1 MVHGDANARVVTI
14 SQNNDKTGA
23 QTRVSTSDSIDAF
36 FQPGTGIAALVQQGH
51 FTYADGP
58 QQAFADRARY
68 TPADQVLVLT
78 GSPRMVYAGTATTAR
93 TVRLN
98 RATGDGFAQG
108 DVKTTYSDLKPQ
120 PGGALL
126 ASSDPVH
133 VTAKSMAAHNN
144 PVTATYTGGAKKNER
159 ALVADS
165 TASQKVSTILVGSD
179 KSGKPTVVTVTAN
192 HLTYRDPERKAHFE
206 GAVMAS
212 SSDLTIASNQ
222 MDVFLSPEGMERRA
236 PVLSG
241 AEGSPPV
248 PARRAGQA
256 PASPKPPSAA
266 PARLDKII
274 ASGAVVI
281 TEPNRRGTGETL
293 IYTAADDKFVL
304 SGGPPSIFDAEHGK
318 ITGVSLTLYRRD
330 DRVVVE
336 GDSSSPAVTQTRV
349 VR

>member
-1 MVHGDANARVVTI
+1 
-14 SQNNDKTGA
+14 
-23 QTRVSTSDSIDAF
+23 
-36 FQPGTGIAALVQQGH
+36 LVLQGH
-51 FTYADGP
+51 FTYTDAS
-58 QQAFADRARY
+58 QQAFAERARY

-78 GSPRMVYAGTATTAR
+78 GSPRIVDSGMATTAH

-98 RATGDGFAQG
+98 RATGDGLAQG

-133 VTAKSMAAHNN
+133 VTAKSMAAHSNLAI
-144 PVTATYTGGAKKNER
+144 ATYSGGARLWQNANIVEAPSIQFQKNDR

-165 TASQKVSTILVGSD
+165 TGNQKVSTVLVGTD
-179 KSGKPTVVTVTAN
+179 KGGKPTVVTITSS
-192 HLTYRDPERKAHFE
+192 HLTYRDSERKAHFE
-206 GAVMAS
+206 GDVMAS
-212 SSDLTIASNQ
+212 SSDLTITSNR
-222 MDVFLSPEGMERRA
+222 MDVFLSSEARERRA
-236 PVLSG
+236 
-241 AEGSPPV
+241 SPPV
-248 PARRAGQA
+248 PPGRAGETLA
-256 PASPKPPSAA
+256 TPRSLPGGPAS
-266 PARLDKII
+266 LEKII

-304 SGGPPSIFDAEHGK
+304 TGGSPSIFDAEHGK

-336 GDSSSPAVTQTRV
+336 GDSGSPAVTQTRV

>member
-1 MVHGDANARVVTI
+1 
-14 SQNNDKTGA
+14 
-23 QTRVSTSDSIDAF
+23 
-36 FQPGTGIAALVQQGH
+36 
-51 FTYADGP
+51 
-58 QQAFADRARY
+58 
-68 TPADQVLVLT
+68 
-78 GSPRMVYAGTATTAR
+78 
-93 TVRLN
+93 
-98 RATGDGFAQG
+98 
-108 DVKTTYSDLKPQ
+108 
-120 PGGALL
+120 
-126 ASSDPVH
+126 
-133 VTAKSMAAHNN
+133 
-144 PVTATYTGGAKKNER
+144 
-159 ALVADS
+159 
-165 TASQKVSTILVGSD
+165 
-179 KSGKPTVVTVTAN
+179 
-192 HLTYRDPERKAHFE
+192 
-206 GAVMAS
+206 MAS
-212 SSDLTIASNQ
+212 GSELTIASNQ
-222 MDVFLSPEGMERRA
+222 MDVFLAPEGMERRA

-248 PARRAGQA
+248 PARGAGQA